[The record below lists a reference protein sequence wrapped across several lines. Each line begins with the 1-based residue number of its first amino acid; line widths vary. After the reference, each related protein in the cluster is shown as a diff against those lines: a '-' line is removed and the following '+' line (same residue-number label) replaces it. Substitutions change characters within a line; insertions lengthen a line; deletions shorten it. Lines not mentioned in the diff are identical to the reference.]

1 MCAHVAFY
9 MSAHVHIESAGK
21 GQINE
26 EASHHADC
34 LAAAVRDFLVR
45 ETWLCCDASL
55 PFVSPVKFRDNELLL
70 RVNATAPFSI
80 ASMM

>member
-9 MSAHVHIESAGK
+9 MSAHAHIESAGK

-34 LAAAVRDFLVR
+34 LAEAVRNFLVR
-45 ETWLCCDASL
+45 EKLGCAVTHRCRS
-55 PFVSPVKFRDNELLL
+55 
-70 RVNATAPFSI
+70 
-80 ASMM
+80 